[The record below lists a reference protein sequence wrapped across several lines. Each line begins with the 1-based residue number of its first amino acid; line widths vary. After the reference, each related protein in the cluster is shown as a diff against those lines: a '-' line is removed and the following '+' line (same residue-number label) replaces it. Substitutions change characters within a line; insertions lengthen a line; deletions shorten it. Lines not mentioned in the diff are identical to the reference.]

1 MTQRKILIFL
11 AFFLLRSALS
21 AQQSGSSSGNLSDQ
35 LESALKSMDA
45 ASTKF
50 RTTEASFEWIQFESA
65 LNDVVDSQ
73 KGKIYFRRAGS
84 QIEMAADVSEPK
96 PPKYVLF
103 TEDKIELYETGINRV
118 TVHSAAKNR
127 EEFEAFLVLGF
138 GGSGHDMLK
147 TFDVTFK
154 GNERIG
160 NVNADILDL
169 VPKSEKVR
177 NNVSRITLWIDPA
190 RGISIQQKMYEG
202 SGYRLAKYTDID
214 INKNLPD
221 AVFKLKTNGKT
232 ETITQ

>member
-65 LNDVVDSQ
+65 LNDVVDTQ

-160 NVNADILDL
+160 NCKADILDL
-169 VPKSEKVR
+169 VP
-177 NNVSRITLWIDPA
+177 
-190 RGISIQQKMYEG
+190 Q
-202 SGYRLAKYTDID
+202 
-214 INKNLPD
+214 
-221 AVFKLKTNGKT
+221 
-232 ETITQ
+232 